1 MNMKKEHPQVGDMVM
16 LTKPVI
22 RDITDEPSAVK
33 RRGRPPK
40 KAKVVTQT
48 DWVDDVE
55 AIVMSG
61 PTQGISSDGE
71 DYWLEWVTMR
81 LDNSNRQVI
90 STGSRWSGS
99 NWRILNRANSNV

>member
-22 RDITDEPSAVK
+22 RDVTDELSAVK

-71 DYWLEWVTMR
+71 DYWLEWVVKR
-81 LDNSNRQVI
+81 LDNEQRNVI
-90 STGSRWSGS
+90 TTSSRFAYTKF
-99 NWRILNRANSNV
+99 RFID